1 MCPPAG
7 RARTV
12 SPSTICVISIATAS
26 FGAVS
31 SGEVDGMLTGAAG
44 ARHPARVAASAHAS
58 APVARRRERRIILR
72 PYAAGP
78 QGVGARTPGRA
89 TADRSR
95 ASCRRRAPIQASG
108 PAETL
113 PGSESAWTHP
123 RSLSCCTGR
132 DGRGRPPGGG
142 LDGTRG
148 GGGAR
153 VSGPMQ
159 SAAVPCRAVAVP
171 WPCRAGRA
179 VPCRGVRGDSAQRG
193 RAGGW
198 PCDAAWR
205 RSGKRRTAG
214 GWTGRRC
221 TNSGRPVRKWSFRTR
236 IGRYGFIQPELVPGN
251 G

>member
-58 APVARRRERRIILR
+58 APVARRRERRIMLR

-78 QGVGARTPGRA
+78 QGIGARGADPGSRDGGSVTRLLPPTCINSGPRA
-89 TADRSR
+89 RRNPSRVRISLDSPSQPELLHGQGRTRPTAGWR
-95 ASCRRRAPIQASG
+95 AGRDEGRRRGSG
-108 PAETL
+108 ERPDAV
-113 PGSESAWTHP
+113 
-123 RSLSCCTGR
+123 CGR
-132 DGRGRPPGGG
+132 
-142 LDGTRG
+142 
-148 GGGAR
+148 
-153 VSGPMQ
+153 
-159 SAAVPCRAVAVP
+159 AVP
-171 WPCRAGRA
+171 WPCRAVPCRA